1 MPMEKPN
8 TENEFSPEFMDAW
21 FKEYKKQVNKEKLV
35 RLLLP
40 PEPDKLSKAEVMEM
54 EKLKL
59 QVEIEKMKFA
69 TVQDLKVVKA
79 APQFTYTGSST
90 APMSKA
96 ECEALSG
103 QAPAS
108 P

>member
-40 PEPDKLSKAEVMEM
+40 PEPDKLSKHEAMEIEV
-54 EKLKL
+54 EKLRV

-69 TVQDLKVVKA
+69 TVQDLQAVKMGT
-79 APQFTYTGSST
+79 P

-96 ECEALSG
+96 ECEALKG

-108 P
+108 PW